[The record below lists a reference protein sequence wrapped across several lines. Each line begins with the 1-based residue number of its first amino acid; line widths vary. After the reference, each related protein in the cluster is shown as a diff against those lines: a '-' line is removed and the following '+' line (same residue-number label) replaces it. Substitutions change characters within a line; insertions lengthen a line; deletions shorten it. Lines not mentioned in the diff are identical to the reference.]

1 MPSFYTN
8 IVVTYLTPLHD
19 YDDDNEMLNRCRQL
33 SRRSFEVPAEEN
45 PPRDLELQF
54 TLPPPLHHEPRILAR
69 IPWLKVIQLYEIQE
83 YSSRSS
89 DSLRDKY
96 KYPNPRKAVKTFA
109 LEINGSQRIPRRV
122 RSARL
127 SKRSGPI

>member
-1 MPSFYTN
+1 MMPSFYTN

-54 TLPPPLHHEPRILAR
+54 TPPCTTSRVSLLEFPG
-69 IPWLKVIQLYEIQE
+69 LKWFN
-83 YSSRSS
+83 SM
-89 DSLRDKY
+89 K
-96 KYPNPRKAVKTFA
+96 
-109 LEINGSQRIPRRV
+109 
-122 RSARL
+122 
-127 SKRSGPI
+127 SKNTAADQATL